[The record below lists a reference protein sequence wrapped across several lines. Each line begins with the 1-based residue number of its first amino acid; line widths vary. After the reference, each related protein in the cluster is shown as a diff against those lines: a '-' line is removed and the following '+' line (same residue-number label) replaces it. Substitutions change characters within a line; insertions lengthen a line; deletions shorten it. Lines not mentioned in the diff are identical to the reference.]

1 MSKTNKRTKPQKKAV
16 KETFFSKFSLEE
28 FLPQKYHVLAVILII
43 FILFLIFLNPLYFGN
58 KTFQAGDI
66 ITSQGNRMYVDNH
79 GPGYT
84 LWNPYIFCGMPA
96 YALGTAP
103 KLFNIIYDIIYYTKE
118 AIKYI
123 FSADYVGYTLY
134 LLILGIT
141 SFFLV
146 QYLTKN
152 TLIGLFSSIAT
163 SFSTGLIVFLFI
175 GHVTKLSA
183 LAFYPLI
190 FLMLLKLQNKI
201 RLIDILIL
209 IITLQFLIQSFHAQI
224 VFYTLF
230 AVGIYFIYLIMRGF
244 FKKEISVIEILLVLI
259 PVIIVFINY
268 IAHLYTNLTLVII
281 GSIVIFVYL
290 IYLFIKLK
298 SILLKS
304 SIVFFFSLL
313 TALVISSDNI
323 TQIYQYTPYSTR
335 GTESILDKAKGK
347 VEENTTDYYRYH
359 TDWSFSPEETLTFI
373 VPSFYGFGYSFYN
386 GPLTNNQPVRVNT
399 YFGQMPFVDVA
410 VGYMG
415 IIVFVLALF
424 GIFTRWKDPFVQ
436 FLTILSGVALIIS
449 FGKNFPVLFDLL
461 FYNLP
466 GFNKFRVPS
475 MILVLVQVS
484 IPILAGFG
492 LMRIISLRN
501 ENNEKLKKLMKN
513 LALGFL
519 VVFVLSL
526 LLNGAVTSWF
536 AERINEYAAS
546 IQQSQPRIAQQLN
559 TLAEYTAGMFS
570 GDLLFAFAF
579 LSLTFWAAVG
589 YLNLR
594 ISGDM
599 LVVVVIL
606 LTITDLWRIDAR
618 GEDYINSP
626 DLKNLFTQPE
636 YVTAIKNQN
645 DKEPFRILNLK
656 QDGSYGAFDN
666 NANFNAYFLLEDFY
680 GYSAIKPRSYQD
692 IIDVVGPANPTLWRM
707 LNVKYIIT
715 NKQVNLEG
723 FSLVDRSDKSIVYK
737 YENALP
743 RVYFV
748 GSVETE
754 SGLSL
759 LDKIKN
765 SSFDPKKIAFTNE
778 KINVEPL
785 DSTNYTK
792 IVEYKDEQIKV
803 NVNASGNNFL
813 FLGDTYLPYGWKATI
828 DENKTKIY
836 KADYGFMGII
846 VPKGKHTIEFSYA
859 PTSFYISKYIALIFS
874 TFVVLGLLITI
885 IFKRKNNKKLQT
897 PVS

>member
-1 MSKTNKRTKPQKKAV
+1 MSKTVRRTKPQKKII
-16 KETFFSKFSLEE
+16 KETFFSRFNFEE
-28 FLPQKYHVLAVILII
+28 FVPRKYHVLAVILIL
-43 FILFLIFLNPLYFGN
+43 FILFLIFLNPLYFGG

-66 ITSQGNRMYVDNH
+66 VTSRSLTPYVQNH
-79 GPGYT
+79 KGGFT
-84 LWNPYIFCGMPA
+84 LWDPYIFCGMPA
-96 YALGTAP
+96 YALTTGY
-103 KLFNIIYDIIYYTKE
+103 KWFNFIWVGISAVKDIFRSVFSVDYSVWTIY
-118 AIKYI
+118 
-123 FSADYVGYTLY
+123 
-134 LLILGIT
+134 LILLAINT
-141 SFFLV
+141 FFLV
-146 QYLTKN
+146 KYLTKN
-152 TLIGLFSSIAT
+152 NLVSLFSAFST
-163 SFSTGLIVFLFI
+163 SFTTGIIVFLFI
-175 GHVTKLSA
+175 GHVTKLAA

-190 FLMLLKLQNKI
+190 FLILLKFQNKI
-201 RLIDILIL
+201 RFIDILIL
-209 IITLQFLIQSFHAQI
+209 IITLQLSIQSFHAQI
-224 VFYTLF
+224 IFYTLF
-230 AVGIYFIYLIMRGF
+230 AVTIYFIYFFIRALI
-244 FKKEISVIEILLVLI
+244 KKEIE
-259 PVIIVFINY
+259 NR
-268 IAHLYTNLTLVII
+268 N
-281 GSIVIFVYL
+281 
-290 IYLFIKLK
+290 K
-298 SILLKS
+298 LLKS
-304 SIVFFFSLL
+304 AGMFIIS
-313 TALVISSDNI
+313 LVIALLIQSDNI

-335 GTESILDKAKGK
+335 GTESILDKVKGK
-347 VEENTTDYYRYH
+347 VEQNTTDYYRYH
-359 TDWSFSPEETLTFI
+359 TDWSFSPEEVLTFI
-373 VPSFYGFGYSFYN
+373 VPSYYGFGYSYYN

-748 GSVETE
+748 DSVETE